1 MKVVDKTGTFA
12 GDKDAA
18 ALIRDEYLRPRLDS
32 GKRAVLDFSRVDL
45 ATQSFIHALVASVI
59 REIPDSLNRIA
70 FKNCNANVQ
79 SIIEIVV
86 EYAQDDFD

>member
-18 ALIRDEYLRPRLDS
+18 AEIREQYILPRLRKGLD
-32 GKRAVLDFSRVDL
+32 VDLDFSQVDL
-45 ATQSFIHALVASVI
+45 ATQSFIHALIAFVI
-59 REIPDSLNRIA
+59 RDVADSLDRIS
-70 FKNCNANVQ
+70 FRNCSANVQ

-86 EYAQDDFD
+86 EYAQDDFN